1 MLWPGGNVCK
11 AFITAQ
17 TGLLQEINRILQ
29 SLTVNACLCIL
40 VKLILEVVNF
50 EKETLKNL
58 IMNS

>member
-1 MLWPGGNVCK
+1 MLWPGGNVFN

-40 VKLILEVVNF
+40 VKLILEVVNLR
-50 EKETLKNL
+50 KKP
-58 IMNS
+58 

>member
-1 MLWPGGNVCK
+1 MLWPGGNVCN

-17 TGLLQEINRILQ
+17 TGFLQEINRILQ

>member
-40 VKLILEVVNF
+40 VKLILEVVNLR
-50 EKETLKNL
+50 KKP
-58 IMNS
+58 

>member
-1 MLWPGGNVCK
+1 MLWPGGNVCN

-40 VKLILEVVNF
+40 VKLILEVVNLR
-50 EKETLKNL
+50 KKP
-58 IMNS
+58 